1 MKEPM
6 NFRYRVVKRLARWF
20 AKFVSPELR
29 QAIKNRIKAELKQEL
44 KLELMAEIKSEIDME
59 LNVKLVPKVFEA
71 VQRQLGIEQ
80 SVSTFKQYAQEEIS
94 KVQSEAEKSVLVEV
108 LSIELRSLVRK
119 AAGLSASA
127 PLVPSLPD
135 LLQEISCL
143 QLNHALL
150 EPAFKLLAH
159 KRVLFAGQA
168 YYNAWYLSRSLREKG
183 WKADVLNW
191 DENPAAQI
199 YYHGE
204 DFKTGEGAL
213 FSVEQC
219 VSFYIN
225 SIYNYDV
232 YHFSNAHAMNF
243 GFRISSFFEK
253 NLERYSEIFLLKK
266 LGKKIVFSNNGCL
279 DGVSQTAFS
288 KWGPH
293 SVCSIC
299 RWKNEPSVCSDE
311 RNLAW
316 GAFRNSVADYQCT
329 LGGNRVD
336 YNDDPRVHEVPEF
349 YCLDADVWSP
359 DILVPDSYRLPSGSE
374 RSVWLYHAV
383 GNRVD
388 RTSDDGVNIKSSH
401 VYLPLVERLRQEG
414 LQLELME
421 PTGVPNKKV
430 RFLQVQADI
439 FLDMLTYGWFGA
451 NAREAM
457 MLAKPVICYIR
468 PEWLESVREE
478 IPEYADTLPIVSATP
493 ETIEAVLRDLL
504 ADPLKRQEIGRKSR
518 EFAMKWHSVEAA
530 GARFDIIY
538 SRLLQGDA
546 LLRNGECR

>member
-6 NFRYRVVKRLARWF
+6 NFRYRIVKRLARWF
-20 AKFVSPELR
+20 AQFVSPELR

-44 KLELMAEIKSEIDME
+44 KTELKSELKPELMIE
-59 LNVKLVPKVFEA
+59 LMPKIFEA
-71 VQRQLGIEQ
+71 LQKQLGLANSI
-80 SVSTFKQYAQEEIS
+80 SVFKQYAQEEIG
-94 KVQSEAEKSVLVEV
+94 KVENEAEKSALIEV
-108 LSIELRSLVRK
+108 LSNELRSIVRESV
-119 AAGLSASA
+119 GLPALA
-127 PLVPSLPD
+127 PQVPIWAD
-135 LLQEISCL
+135 LLQEASCL
-143 QLNHALL
+143 QLNQALL
-150 EPAFKLLAH
+150 EPVFKLLAH

-168 YYNAWYLSRSLREKG
+168 YYNAWYLSRALRDRG

-191 DENPAAQI
+191 DENPASQI

-204 DFKTGEGAL
+204 DFKTGIGSL
-213 FSVEQC
+213 CSVEQC

-232 YHFSNAHAMNF
+232 YHFSNAHAIGF
-243 GFRISSFFEK
+243 GFRVSSFFEEYF
-253 NLERYSEIFLLKK
+253 ERYSEIFLLKK
-266 LGKKIVFSNNGCL
+266 LGKKIVYTNNGCL
-279 DGVSQTAFS
+279 DGVSQSAFS

-316 GAFRNSVADYQCT
+316 GAFKKSVVDYQCL

-349 YCLDADVWSP
+349 YCLDAEIWSP
-359 DILVPDSYRLPSGSE
+359 NIEVPDSYRLSLGAE
-374 RSVWLYHAV
+374 RSIRLYHAV
-383 GNRVD
+383 GNRAD

-401 VYLPLVERLRQEG
+401 VYLPLVEKLRQEG
-414 LQLELME
+414 LQLELLE
-421 PTGVPNKKV
+421 PTGVPNKEV

-439 FLDMLTYGWFGA
+439 FLDMLTFGWFGA

-518 EFAMKWHSVEAA
+518 DFAIKWHSAGAA
-530 GARFDIIY
+530 GKRFDIIY

>member
-6 NFRYRVVKRLARWF
+6 NSRYKVVKRLARWF
-20 AKFVSPELR
+20 ARFVSPELR
-29 QAIKNRIKAELKQEL
+29 QAIKNKVKAELKQEL
-44 KLELMAEIKSEIDME
+44 KLELMSELKPEIDME
-59 LNVKLVPKVFEA
+59 INARLVPKIFEA
-71 VQRQLGIEQ
+71 VQRQLGIAN
-80 SVSTFKQYAQEEIS
+80 SIDAFKQCAQEEIG
-94 KVQSEAEKSVLVEV
+94 KVKNEAEKSALIEV
-108 LSIELRSLVRK
+108 LSNELRRLVRK
-119 AAGLSASA
+119 AAGLSAVA
-127 PLVPSLPD
+127 PQVPSLPD
-135 LLQEISCL
+135 LLQEVSCL
-143 QLNHALL
+143 RLNQMVL
-150 EPAFKLLAH
+150 ESAFKLLAH

-168 YYNAWYLSRSLREKG
+168 YYNAWYLSRALREKG

-191 DENPAAQI
+191 DENPTAQI

-204 DFKTGEGAL
+204 DFKTGEGSL
-213 FSVEQC
+213 SRVEQC

-232 YHFSNAHAMNF
+232 YHFSNAHAISF
-243 GFRISSFFEK
+243 GFRASSFFEEYF
-253 NLERYSEIFLLKK
+253 ERYSEIFLLKG
-266 LGKKIVFSNNGCL
+266 LGKKIVYSNNGCL
-279 DGVSQTAFS
+279 DGVSQSAFS

-293 SVCSIC
+293 SVCSTC

-316 GAFRNSVADYQCT
+316 GAFKKSVVDYQCL

-359 DILVPDSYRLPSGSE
+359 SIEVPDNYRLPSGTE
-374 RSVWLYHAV
+374 RSIRLYHAV
-383 GNRVD
+383 GNRAD

-414 LQLELME
+414 LQLELLE
-421 PTGVPNKKV
+421 PTGVPNKEV

-439 FLDMLTYGWFGA
+439 FLDMLTFGWFGA

-504 ADPLKRQEIGRKSR
+504 ADPLKRQEIGRRSR
-518 EFAMKWHSVEAA
+518 EFAIKWHSAEAA
-530 GARFDIIY
+530 GKRFDIIY